1 MKVAW
6 AQYFQMFSNY
16 SIEVENI
23 FENGAIVGIFGTA
36 IGSYSASTNED
47 WKIPAAW
54 RARVKNGKVA
64 LWQVYADNEPVWKV
78 MGVKRD

>member
-1 MKVAW
+1 
-6 AQYFQMFSNY
+6 MFSNY

-23 FENGAIVGIFGTA
+23 FENGAIVGIFGKA
-36 IGSYSASTNED
+36 SGSYSPSANENSD

-64 LWQVYADNEPVWKV
+64 LWQVYADDEPVWKV